1 MVISEAQNSQID
13 LDYNAEL
20 NDRIQVQKLLGKS
33 QSYVTGVQHQINS
46 SVMGQGFK
54 MSKKQRCMSAIP
66 ASKKSRSNKH
76 INIRSSDA
84 KSNVQLEVTGRPI
97 SRQ

>member
-1 MVISEAQNSQID
+1 MVISEAQNSQIE

-46 SVMGQGFK
+46 SVMG
-54 MSKKQRCMSAIP
+54 
-66 ASKKSRSNKH
+66 
-76 INIRSSDA
+76 
-84 KSNVQLEVTGRPI
+84 
-97 SRQ
+97 